1 MAHTTTIYLGNVKN
15 WIKGFIW
22 SKWKFEYPNEKYGNL
37 GEHEVQGSNHI
48 KVNKKKK
55 RCGESPVH
63 QEKNIVDC
71 KCYTK
76 FFFFLNLGHRVFFI
90 CSCIAQTKGFMLDFV
105 CLAFFLFMYIACL
118 ATS

>member
-1 MAHTTTIYLGNVKN
+1 MKFKDQIILRLTKRKRGVVKVLFTKRKIL
-15 WIKGFIW
+15 WIV
-22 SKWKFEYPNEKYGNL
+22 S
-37 GEHEVQGSNHI
+37 VTQS
-48 KVNKKKK
+48 
-55 RCGESPVH
+55 
-63 QEKNIVDC
+63 
-71 KCYTK
+71 